1 MSDESSGKL
10 PDNPAGKIG
19 DKHTHKKW
27 GIDNDY
33 TKLHDVLLGV
43 PEYFKWVE
51 AGPLIGRTLQNAHKT
66 GVKFDLQLAMSQHA
80 EMVRIYEANDV
91 KCHYLDS
98 DPVLHRNFFAR
109 DSSAMTP
116 WGALICHMQL
126 KVRRAD
132 YVTAIKFY
140 QDNNIPIWQYAT
152 AGHFEG
158 GDFVIVEPG
167 KVLIGYC
174 GERSEQA
181 GSEQVAQFVRDEGW
195 EAVTAPISR
204 EFVHMDGL
212 VVPLAKKL
220 LVACLDALEPWVV
233 QQLRDWGFDFVDV
246 PYIEAKNLGVNL
258 VSLGNDKVLSM
269 SGATQLNEKMR
280 ALGFEV
286 YDPDMSMFTLGG
298 GGVHCLAQALCRDDC
313 AG

>member
-1 MSDESSGKL
+1 MNK
-10 PDNPAGKIG
+10 PTQ
-19 DKHTHKKW
+19 HW

-33 TKLHDVLLGV
+33 AVLNDVLLGV
-43 PEYFKWVE
+43 PEYYKWVE
-51 AGPLIGRTLQNAHKT
+51 AGPLIARTLNNAEKT
-66 GVKFDLQLAMSQHA
+66 GVKFDLQTAMAQHS
-80 EMVRIYEANDV
+80 EMVAIYEQNNV
-91 KCHYLDS
+91 RCHYLAS

-132 YVTAIKFY
+132 YVTAIQFY
-140 QDNNIPIWQYAT
+140 QKNDIPIWQFAT

-158 GDFVIVEPG
+158 GDFVILEPG

-174 GERSEQA
+174 GERSEKA
-181 GSEQVAQFVRDEGW
+181 GSEQVAEFVRAEGW

-212 VVPLAKKL
+212 VVPLDDKL
-220 LVACLDALEPWVV
+220 LVACLDALEPWLVK
-233 QQLRDWGFDFVDV
+233 QLTDWGFSFVDV
-246 PYIEAKNLGVNL
+246 PYREAKNLGVNL
-258 VSLGNDKVLSM
+258 VALGNRKVLSM
-269 SGATQLNEKMR
+269 KGATELNSNMR
-280 ALGFEV
+280 ALGYEV

-298 GGVHCLAQALCRDDC
+298 GGVHCLCQALHRDNVSDKTV
-313 AG
+313 